1 MPTMSRFFTAARVP
15 ALKVFCPALMV
26 FCPFAAGYFL
36 SFFFRNVNAVIAK
49 DLVAEFAL
57 TPADLGFLT
66 SMYLLAFAAFQLPLG
81 VLLDRYGPR
90 RTVAALLCA
99 AAAGAMA
106 FALARDVAMLSIGRA
121 LVGLGVSAGL
131 MGAIKAFSLWFPL
144 ARLATLNGLYL
155 AVGGLGALCA
165 TAPAEA
171 LVEAFGWR
179 GMFSALAAASA
190 AAALAVFFIVPEKA
204 LPGGPQS
211 LRDQFSGFARIYS
224 SATFWRIV
232 LPMVVGQATYLALQG
247 LWLGPWLYDVAQLER
262 PQVAHYLLITVLGYI
277 GGSLFFGV
285 MADRVAHYGVSR
297 LQVYKIGLFIA
308 LAMLALIAA
317 GVHKALGL
325 LLALYAFAGIS
336 SSLAYALLTPLFP
349 PEMTG
354 RVSTASNVLMFAL
367 SFMVQWGIGIALR
380 LYPVIDGR
388 YAAAGYTAAFTT
400 LALLQLAAL
409 AWLAP
414 MRAPQFGDGA
424 RTAGRGTLP

>member
-1 MPTMSRFFTAARVP
+1 MPTISRFGMARSLPVNP
-15 ALKVFCPALMV
+15 LVVVFA
-26 FCPFAAGYFL
+26 PFAAGYFL
-36 SFFFRNVNAVIAK
+36 SFFFRNVNAVISK
-49 DLVAEFAL
+49 DLAREFAL

-66 SMYLLAFAAFQLPLG
+66 SLYLAAFAAFQLPLG

-90 RTVAALLCA
+90 RVVAARVPPTLLCF
-99 AAAGAMA
+99 AAAGALL
-106 FALARDVAMLSIGRA
+106 FAAARDVAMLSLGRA
-121 LVGLGVSAGL
+121 LIGLGVSAGL

-144 ARLATLNGLYL
+144 SRLATMNGLYL
-155 AVGGLGALCA
+155 AVGGLGGLCA

-190 AAALAVFFIVPEKA
+190 AAALAVFFIVLEKA
-204 LPGGPQS
+204 LPGGGQP

-297 LQVYKIGLFIA
+297 PQVYKIGLFIA

-400 LALLQLAAL
+400 LAL
-409 AWLAP
+409 
-414 MRAPQFGDGA
+414 
-424 RTAGRGTLP
+424 